1 MISRSELLHYKIQA
15 AMREHSWID
24 DELKYLGE
32 REGHHWYLIK
42 GEHMVKAEEIEGFD
56 RIDDEGQD

>member
-15 AMREHSWID
+15 ASRENSWID

-32 REGHHWYLIK
+32 EEGHHWYLIK
-42 GEHMVKAEEIEGFD
+42 GEHKVKAEQIEGFD
-56 RIDDEGQD
+56 RIDDDTD